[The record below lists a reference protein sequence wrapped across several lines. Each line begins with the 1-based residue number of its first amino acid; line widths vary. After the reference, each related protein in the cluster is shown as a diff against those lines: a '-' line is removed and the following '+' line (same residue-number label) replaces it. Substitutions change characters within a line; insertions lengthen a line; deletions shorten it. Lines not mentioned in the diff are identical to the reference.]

1 LSRKN
6 NNQSQHFLALNGP
19 RDVTIR
25 ASMLHI
31 YDGDS
36 SAGTAR
42 NANLPGQHL
51 AWREALICG
60 PAPNNLSEAEF
71 LEVRAQ
77 HLSSAYGGDLNQVR
91 GELRAQ
97 HDALASFRDHEEVVL
112 WFEHDL
118 FCQVHLLYLLNWF
131 GQHELSNTKL
141 SLICI
146 GEFPGVQAFRGL
158 GQLNEE
164 QLASLF
170 PQREAVNAAQ
180 LKLATRAW
188 QAYSSTD
195 PLNLVTLR
203 DSDTSALP
211 FLHRAVASHLQRF
224 PWTGTGLGRIE
235 STALQLVADGH
246 HIFKKLFPAFSRR
259 ESEYG
264 LGDAQLYRALKRMTD
279 APTPV
284 LKQNDQTESTDAA
297 GILLSS
303 FELTEDGREV
313 LAGAQDFVAQN
324 GIDQWLGGV
333 HLLGPE
339 AAWRWDHETEQLLVS
354 V

>member
-1 LSRKN
+1 
-6 NNQSQHFLALNGP
+6 
-19 RDVTIR
+19 
-25 ASMLHI
+25 MLHI

-42 NANLPGQHL
+42 SAKLPGQHL

-77 HLSSAYGGDLNQVR
+77 HLSSAYVADLDRVR

-131 GQHELSNTKL
+131 AQHELGNTKL

-146 GEFPGVQAFRGL
+146 EEFPGVQLFHGL

-164 QLASLF
+164 QLGSLF
-170 PQREAVNAAQ
+170 PKRSAVTAAQ
-180 LKLATRAW
+180 LELATRAW

-195 PLNLVTLR
+195 ALSLVTLR

-211 FLHRAVASHLQRF
+211 FLHRAVVSHLQRF

-235 STALQLVADGH
+235 STGLQLVADGH

-264 LGDAQLYRALKRMTD
+264 LGDAQLYRALKLMAD

-284 LKQNDQTESTDAA
+284 LKQSDRAEPADAA
-297 GILLSS
+297 GMLLSS
-303 FELTEDGREV
+303 FELTGDGREV
-313 LAGAQDFVAQN
+313 LAGTQDFVVEN

-354 V
+354 M

>member
-1 LSRKN
+1 
-6 NNQSQHFLALNGP
+6 
-19 RDVTIR
+19 
-25 ASMLHI
+25 MLQI
-31 YDGDS
+31 FDGDS

-77 HLSSAYGGDLNQVR
+77 HLASTYGADLHRVR

-118 FCQVHLLYLLNWF
+118 FCQVHLVYLLNWF
-131 GQHELSNTKL
+131 GQHELGHTKL
-141 SLICI
+141 SLICLD
-146 GEFPGVQAFRGL
+146 EFPGVPQFRGL

-170 PQREAVNAAQ
+170 PTREAVTGAQ
-180 LKLATRAW
+180 LELGTRAW
-188 QAYSSTD
+188 QAYSSSD
-195 PLNLVTLR
+195 ALNLVTLR

-211 FLHRAVASHLQRF
+211 FLGRAVVRHLQRF
-224 PWTGTGLGRIE
+224 PWTSTGLGRIE
-235 STALQLVADGH
+235 SSALQLVADGYH
-246 HIFKKLFPAFSRR
+246 LFKKLFPAFSRR

-264 LGDAQLYRALKRMTD
+264 LGDAQLYCALRLMAD

-284 LKQNDQTESTDAA
+284 LKQSGRAEPSDAA
-297 GILLSS
+297 GMLLSS
-303 FELTEDGREV
+303 FELTDDGREV
-313 LAGAQDFVAQN
+313 LSGDQDFVAQN

-339 AAWRWDHETEQLLVS
+339 AAWRWDRETEQLLVS

>member
-1 LSRKN
+1 
-6 NNQSQHFLALNGP
+6 
-19 RDVTIR
+19 
-25 ASMLHI
+25 MLHI
-31 YDGDS
+31 FDGDS

-42 NANLPGQHL
+42 NANLPGQLL

-60 PAPNNLSEAEF
+60 PAPNNLSEPEF

-77 HLSSAYGGDLNQVR
+77 HLSSAYATDLDKVR
-91 GELRAQ
+91 GGLREM

-131 GQHELSNTKL
+131 AQHELGHTKL

-146 GEFPGVQAFRGL
+146 NQFPGVHLFHGL

-170 PQREAVNAAQ
+170 PQREEVTAAQ
-180 LKLATRAW
+180 LELAARAW
-188 QAYSSTD
+188 QAYSSPD
-195 PLNLVTLR
+195 ALNLVTLR

-211 FLHRAVASHLQRF
+211 FLRRAVVNHLQRF

-235 STALQLVADGH
+235 STALQLVGDGH
-246 HIFKKLFPAFSRR
+246 HSFKKLFPAFSRR

-264 LGDAQLYRALKRMTD
+264 LGDAQLYRALRLMAD

-284 LKQNDQTESTDAA
+284 LKQSDRAEPSDAA
-297 GILLSS
+297 GMLLSS
-303 FELTEDGREV
+303 FELTADGREV

-339 AAWRWDHETEQLLVS
+339 AAWRWDRETEQLLVS
-354 V
+354 L

>member
-1 LSRKN
+1 
-6 NNQSQHFLALNGP
+6 
-19 RDVTIR
+19 
-25 ASMLHI
+25 MLHI

-60 PAPNNLSEAEF
+60 PAPNNLSEPEF

-77 HLSSAYGGDLNQVR
+77 HLSSSYGDDLNQVR

-118 FCQVHLLYLLNWF
+118 FCQVHLMYLLNWF
-131 GQHELSNTKL
+131 ARHELGHTKL

-146 GEFPGVQAFRGL
+146 DEFPGVPLFRGL

-170 PQREAVNAAQ
+170 PKREAVTAAQ
-180 LKLATRAW
+180 LELATRAW
-188 QAYSSTD
+188 HAYSSTD
-195 PLNLVTLR
+195 ALNLVTLR

-211 FLHRAVASHLQRF
+211 FLHRAVVNHLQRF
-224 PWTGTGLGRIE
+224 PWTSTGLGRIE
-235 STALQLVADGH
+235 GSALKLVADGH
-246 HIFKKLFPAFSRR
+246 SIFKKLFPAFSRR

-264 LGDAQLYRALKRMTD
+264 LGDAQLYCALKVMAD
-279 APTPV
+279 APTPA
-284 LKQNDQTESTDAA
+284 LKQTDRADATDAA
-297 GILLSS
+297 GMLLSS
-303 FELTEDGREV
+303 FELTDDGREV
-313 LAGAQDFVAQN
+313 LAGAQDFIAQN

>member
-1 LSRKN
+1 
-6 NNQSQHFLALNGP
+6 
-19 RDVTIR
+19 
-25 ASMLHI
+25 MLQI
-31 YDGDS
+31 FDGDS

-77 HLSSAYGGDLNQVR
+77 HLSSTYGADLHQVR
-91 GELRAQ
+91 SGLRAQ
-97 HDALASFRDHEEVVL
+97 HDALASFQDHEEVVL
-112 WFEHDL
+112 WFEPDL
-118 FCQVHLLYLLNWF
+118 FCQVHLVYLLNWF
-131 GQHELSNTKL
+131 AQHELGHTKL

-146 GEFPGVQAFRGL
+146 DEFPGVPQFRGL

-170 PQREAVNAAQ
+170 PQREAVTGAQ
-180 LKLATRAW
+180 LELATRAW
-188 QAYSSTD
+188 QAYSSSD
-195 PLNLVTLR
+195 ALNLMTLR

-211 FLHRAVASHLQRF
+211 FLGRAVVRHLQRF
-224 PWTGTGLGRIE
+224 PWTSTGLGRIE
-235 STALQLVADGH
+235 SSALQLVADGH
-246 HIFKKLFPAFSRR
+246 HLFKKLFPAFSRR

-264 LGDAQLYRALKRMTD
+264 LGDAQLYCALRLMAD

-284 LKQNDQTESTDAA
+284 LKQSGRTEPSDVA
-297 GILLSS
+297 GMLLSS
-303 FELTEDGREV
+303 FELTDDGREV

-339 AAWRWDHETEQLLVS
+339 AAWRWDRETEQLLVS

>member
-1 LSRKN
+1 
-6 NNQSQHFLALNGP
+6 
-19 RDVTIR
+19 
-25 ASMLHI
+25 MLHI

-60 PAPNNLSEAEF
+60 PAPNNLTEAEF
-71 LEVRAQ
+71 LEVRAR
-77 HLSSAYGGDLNQVR
+77 HLSSAYGIDLDKVR

-97 HDALASFRDHEEVVL
+97 HDALASFRDHEEVIL

-118 FCQVHLLYLLNWF
+118 FCQVHLMYLLNWF
-131 GQHELSNTKL
+131 AQHELGQTKL

-146 GEFPGVQAFRGL
+146 DEFPGVPLFRGL
-158 GQLNEE
+158 GQLNED

-170 PQREAVNAAQ
+170 PKREAVTAAQ

-188 QAYSSTD
+188 PAYSSTD
-195 PLNLVTLR
+195 ALNLVKLR

-211 FLHRAVASHLQRF
+211 FLHRAVVSHLQRF
-224 PWTGTGLGRIE
+224 PWTRNGLGRIE
-235 STALQLVADGH
+235 GSALKLVADGH
-246 HIFKKLFPAFSRR
+246 SIFKKLFPAFSRR

-264 LGDAQLYRALKRMTD
+264 LGDAQLYRALRLLAD
-279 APTPV
+279 APTPA
-284 LKQNDQTESTDAA
+284 LKQIDRFEPKDAA
-297 GILLSS
+297 GMLLSS

-313 LAGAQDFVAQN
+313 LAGAQDFIAQN